1 MSDSVFYSLI
11 SILLV
16 IAGIAVGG
24 VVGSDLS
31 TVDSLQKMLTIFAST
46 ATIAGIIVAV
56 KSLTAW
62 RKQFTHEKLD
72 KILDDLERAIHPLVD
87 SYVDSWFANDH
98 YLLSTK
104 GKDLTVEED
113 NKLLSQKLKKSRPV
127 IFRIM
132 EYANHFKKLTHYIPI
147 EDSNPLSPKYISSI
161 SSEIQSKI
169 EKDASNGF
177 PLSGENFVDIERVIC
192 QTAANTLDEMLDSL
206 YEIRRQYLP
215 AQF

>member
-1 MSDSVFYSLI
+1 MSDSVVYSLI
-11 SILLV
+11 CILLV

-31 TVDSLQKMLTIFAST
+31 TVDSLQKMLSIFASI
-46 ATIAGIIVAV
+46 ATIAGIIVAI

-62 RKQFTHEKLD
+62 RKQFTHQKLD
-72 KILDDLERAIHPLVD
+72 KILDDLESEIHPLVD
-87 SYVDSWFANDH
+87 SYVDSWFAKDH

-104 GKDLTVEED
+104 GKDLTIEEE
-113 NKLLSQKLKKSRPV
+113 NKLLSQKNEKSRPV

-132 EYANHFKKLTHYIPI
+132 EYANHFKKLAHYVPI

-161 SSEIQSKI
+161 SREIHSKI
-169 EKDASNGF
+169 EKDARNGF
-177 PLSGENFVDIERVIC
+177 PLSGENFVDIEGDIC
-192 QTAANTLDEMLDSL
+192 QTAANTFDEMLDSL
-206 YEIRRQYLP
+206 YDIRRQYLP